1 MRLSERKNRSSIF
14 LRSYVAFHVFDSFLT
29 LWFSRTA
36 SPAYRDDVDK
46 ESYNILA
53 DSMLCSYSIAKPAHI
68 VERLGERKGSTN
80 LSKLQRKDP
89 EEKEREMRE
98 NLLE

>member
-1 MRLSERKNRSSIF
+1 
-14 LRSYVAFHVFDSFLT
+14 
-29 LWFSRTA
+29 
-36 SPAYRDDVDK
+36 
-46 ESYNILA
+46 
-53 DSMLCSYSIAKPAHI
+53 MLCSYSIAKPAHI